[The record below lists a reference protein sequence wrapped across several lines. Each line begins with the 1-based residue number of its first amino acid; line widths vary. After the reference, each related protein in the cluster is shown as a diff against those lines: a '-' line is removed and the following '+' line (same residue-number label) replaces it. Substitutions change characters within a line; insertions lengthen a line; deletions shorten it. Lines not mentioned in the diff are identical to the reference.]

1 MSKFEDFLVYYNNL
15 DVGPFVEAVMKM
27 QQFYFDKHIDVFKNT
42 VSVPGIARNLLFRT
56 SKDNNASFALFGHQH
71 KDLYDTTRKGIV
83 GGPSIIF
90 NRYSKVG
97 ETCIRSSDKVCQNIV
112 GYDANALYLWSLGED
127 MPVGSFIR
135 RLEKD
140 QFKPVKSEHL
150 EAMYHW
156 MDWVMTKEN
165 IHIDHRRN
173 YGKEVKVGKYY
184 LDGYCSSSRLAFE
197 FQGCFYHGHNCSKM
211 QKQRQ
216 KKGEE
221 WWDGQREKFNKTKQ
235 KISDLKKMGYKVI
248 EMWECEFNKLKRT
261 DPELRDFVNRQE
273 TPFYS
278 KFKWTVTPNRI
289 LDAVKSGLLF
299 GMIEVDIE
307 VPDVWPDH
315 LKNVNSKSPREYFSE
330 MSPIFCNTDI
340 PFENIGEHM
349 QAHVHANNLS
359 QKSRRLL
366 VGGMKAE
373 KILLATPLLQSYLNH
388 GLKVTRVYQ
397 VVEYK
402 KQKCFKDFRDRVSDA
417 RRRGDHDPDL
427 EVEAATMKLIGNSG
441 YGSLIMDQTKH
452 QNIKYCQSQH
462 EASLMVNSP
471 HFRKLT
477 ELPKDIFEM
486 EMSKKTIQ
494 LNLPIQLGFF
504 ILQYAKL
511 RMLEFYY
518 DFVDFYI
525 DRSDFMYL
533 EMDTDSAYFAISSVE
548 LDNIIRPGL
557 KQHFY
562 SNLYKWMPSEH
573 CQNHLHD
580 FVTSKLNKSAFHQH
594 QCCKQRETYDKRTP
608 GLFKLEATGDE
619 MICLCSKTYILVNK
633 GATKFSCKGINKNR
647 VCNAHS
653 IFSNVLKTKES
664 HSVINRGFRVKDN
677 QIFTYEQARA
687 GFGYFYCKRKLLND
701 GIQTEPLD
709 ITLCPN

>member
-1 MSKFEDFLVYYNNL
+1 
-15 DVGPFVEAVMKM
+15 
-27 QQFYFDKHIDVFKNT
+27 
-42 VSVPGIARNLLFRT
+42 
-56 SKDNNASFALFGHQH
+56 
-71 KDLYDTTRKGIV
+71 
-83 GGPSIIF
+83 
-90 NRYSKVG
+90 
-97 ETCIRSSDKVCQNIV
+97 
-112 GYDANALYLWSLGED
+112 
-127 MPVGSFIR
+127 
-135 RLEKD
+135 
-140 QFKPVKSEHL
+140 
-150 EAMYHW
+150 
-156 MDWVMTKEN
+156 
-165 IHIDHRRN
+165 
-173 YGKEVKVGKYY
+173 
-184 LDGYCSSSRLAFE
+184 
-197 FQGCFYHGHNCSKM
+197 
-211 QKQRQ
+211 
-216 KKGEE
+216 
-221 WWDGQREKFNKTKQ
+221 
-235 KISDLKKMGYKVI
+235 
-248 EMWECEFNKLKRT
+248 
-261 DPELRDFVNRQE
+261 
-273 TPFYS
+273 
-278 KFKWTVTPNRI
+278 
-289 LDAVKSGLLF
+289 
-299 GMIEVDIE
+299 
-307 VPDVWPDH
+307 
-315 LKNVNSKSPREYFSE
+315 

-373 KILLATPLLQSYLNH
+373 KILLATPLLQWYLNH

-417 RRRGDHDPDL
+417 RRRGDHDPDF

-548 LDNIIRPGL
+548 LDNIIRPG
-557 KQHFY
+557 
-562 SNLYKWMPSEH
+562 
-573 CQNHLHD
+573 
-580 FVTSKLNKSAFHQH
+580 
-594 QCCKQRETYDKRTP
+594 
-608 GLFKLEATGDE
+608 
-619 MICLCSKTYILVNK
+619 
-633 GATKFSCKGINKNR
+633 
-647 VCNAHS
+647 
-653 IFSNVLKTKES
+653 
-664 HSVINRGFRVKDN
+664 
-677 QIFTYEQARA
+677 
-687 GFGYFYCKRKLLND
+687 
-701 GIQTEPLD
+701 
-709 ITLCPN
+709 